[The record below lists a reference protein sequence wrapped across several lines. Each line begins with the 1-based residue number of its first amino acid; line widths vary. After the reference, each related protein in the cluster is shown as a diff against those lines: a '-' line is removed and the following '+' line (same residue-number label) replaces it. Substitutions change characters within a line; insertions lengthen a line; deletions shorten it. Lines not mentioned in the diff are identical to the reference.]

1 MLKMFINTKIKVN
14 NSFYLTIKYLQN
26 LNSLQDS
33 KCIRHMQLWSL
44 KKNFSK
50 VIIEADVKK
59 VIHQIRWEIIKI
71 KQIVDNEVD

>member
-1 MLKMFINTKIKVN
+1 MYTSHAAVVVKE
-14 NSFYLTIKYLQN
+14 
-26 LNSLQDS
+26 
-33 KCIRHMQLWSL
+33 
-44 KKNFSK
+44 NFSK

>member
-1 MLKMFINTKIKVN
+1 
-14 NSFYLTIKYLQN
+14 
-26 LNSLQDS
+26 
-33 KCIRHMQLWSL
+33 MQLWSL

>member
-1 MLKMFINTKIKVN
+1 MVKMFINTKIKVN